1 MSRVALCIAA
11 VLLLAGAAGAAGG
24 DPYLKSCYSS
34 APAQPCAAL
43 SSPFQ
48 GGDVEASPDGR
59 HLYATVWKLDSSGFT
74 GVRLFDVAADGA
86 VAPRAGAEI
95 ALNGAPNDVDVSPDG
110 RNVYI
115 AAQSYLYVLN
125 RDTSSGAIAQA
136 QCFGLAPCLPIAGLG
151 PSVDSV
157 ALSPDGTSLYGRG
170 GSHVTV
176 FDRNTANGQLTQKAG
191 LAGCFAE
198 DLVAPPCTPATG
210 IVGTGLESA
219 VSTDGRNLY
228 VSTNGPGGVAVF
240 NRAANGALSQAQCI
254 TSDGTSGSGG
264 VECTNGADTL
274 AQASAVSLDGRGE
287 FAFVR
292 GTGGTSV
299 YRRDAA
305 SGLLTQADCLDEA
318 GGAAPPAGCRE
329 LKGAAGSDVAV
340 TPDGTDVVVNAQDFG
355 VAFLALNRTTG
366 QLALRSSRSCFSDAV
381 SPPCEQV
388 PSMYHGPGGVSIAP
402 NGLHVFSI
410 TRVPPANGGS
420 LASFERDAVPACQAK
435 TVSVPRNT
443 RVLVPLT
450 CADANGDAMTLQIA
464 SPPRSGSLGAVDQA
478 KDRVAYTPDENF
490 KGTDSFQ
497 YRGEAR
503 GADGD
508 AAKVTLNVLV
518 KGRIIDRKPPNT
530 RITRGPPK
538 TTRSKLAVFRF
549 VSTERGSRFECK
561 FDKKRWASCRT
572 PKRYRAVKRGRHTF
586 RVRATDRAGNVDLS
600 PARRTWIR
608 KR

>member
-1 MSRVALCIAA
+1 M
-11 VLLLAGAAGAAGG
+11 
-24 DPYLKSCYSS
+24 KSCYSS
-34 APAQPCAAL
+34 APTPPCAAL

-48 GGDVEASPDGR
+48 GGDLEVSPDGR
-59 HLYATVWKLDSSGFT
+59 HLYATVWKLDPSGFT
-74 GVRLFDVAADGA
+74 GVRVFDVAADGA

-95 ALNGAPNDVDVSPDG
+95 ALNGAPNDVDVSADG
-110 RNVYI
+110 RNVYV
-115 AAQSYLYVLN
+115 AAQSYLYVFN

-136 QCFGLAPCLPIAGLG
+136 QCFGVAPCLPIAGLG

-157 ALSPDGTSLYGRG
+157 ALSPEGTSLYGRG
-170 GSHVTV
+170 GSHVVV
-176 FDRNTANGQLTQKAG
+176 FDRNTSNGQLTQKAG

-198 DLVAPPCTPATG
+198 DLIGAPCTAAKG

-219 VSTDGRNLY
+219 VSADGRSLY

-240 NRAANGALSQAQCI
+240 NRGPDGTLTQAQCI

-264 VECTNGADTL
+264 VECTDGSGTL
-274 AQASAVSLDGRGE
+274 AQASAVALDSRGE

-292 GTGGTSV
+292 GTGGTTV
-299 YRRDAA
+299 FRRDAA
-305 SGLLTQADCLDEA
+305 SGLLTQTDCLDEA
-318 GGAAPPAGCRE
+318 GGAGPPAGCRE

-340 TPDGTDVVVNAQDFG
+340 TPDGTEVVVNAQDFG

-366 QLALRSSRSCFSDAV
+366 QLAARSSRTCFSDAA

-388 PSMYHGPGGVSIAP
+388 PGMLHGPGGVSIAP

-410 TRVPPANGGS
+410 MRVPPANGGS
-420 LASFERDAVPACQAK
+420 LASFDRDAAPACQAK

-443 RVLVPLT
+443 RVFVPLT
-450 CADANGDAMTLQIA
+450 CTDANGDPVTLQIA

-490 KGTDSFQ
+490 RGTDFFQ

-503 GADGD
+503 GSNGD
-508 AAKVTLNVLV
+508 AAKVTLNVLL
-518 KGRIIDRKPPNT
+518 KGRVIDRKPPNT
-530 RITRGPPK
+530 RILRGPRK
-538 TTRSKLAVFRF
+538 MTRSKIAAFRF
-549 VSTERGSRFECK
+549 VSTERRSRFECK

-586 RVRATDRAGNVDLS
+586 RVRATDRAGNVDLT
-600 PARRTWIR
+600 PARRTWTR